1 MTALLE
7 LKQRIKNLYSQY
19 EIYILPV
26 LRFVL
31 AMVYFIWIN
40 TNMGYMKQIDNI
52 FIVLIL
58 ALICSILPSGV
69 MIFVGFALMV
79 AHGYALGI
87 EVAGFML
94 VLILFMA
101 ILFLRFSSD
110 NNLVLVFTPLSFG
123 FSVPTLLPI
132 GSGLLC
138 NAFSALPAG
147 CGVII
152 YYFIRFIRVQHKLLE
167 NPDVAI
173 ADKLKLLTDG
183 IVQNWGMWITVIAF
197 IAVILLVNLIRTRSF
212 DYAWRIAIV
221 TGSVV
226 YIVIMVF
233 GSMFMSVSTELAGI
247 ILSGVAAIIIG
258 FVIEF
263 FELGVDYSRTELTQ
277 FEDDEYIYYVKA
289 VPKALVSESKKSVKK
304 FTSNSKVVEEV
315 RLDEVRQNKETK
327 AYQQESQHQ
336 EIKPIPEENLSQTE
350 KAHTQDFSA
359 KQNTAQEESEAVP
372 VERVAEEDFDFE
384 KQLEESLKNL

>member
-132 GSGLLC
+132 GSGLLSS
-138 NAFSALPAG
+138 AASALPAG
-147 CGVII
+147 CGVVI
-152 YYFIRFIRVQHKLLE
+152 YYFIRFLSVQHKLLE
-167 NPDVAI
+167 NPDVLI
-173 ADKLKLLTDG
+173 LDEPFNGLDK
-183 IVQNWGMWITVIAF
+183 A
-197 IAVILLVNLIRTRSF
+197 
-212 DYAWRIAIV
+212 
-221 TGSVV
+221 
-226 YIVIMVF
+226 
-233 GSMFMSVSTELAGI
+233 
-247 ILSGVAAIIIG
+247 GVA
-258 FVIEF
+258 EM
-263 FELGVDYSRTELTQ
+263 
-277 FEDDEYIYYVKA
+277 
-289 VPKALVSESKKSVKK
+289 
-304 FTSNSKVVEEV
+304 
-315 RLDEVRQNKETK
+315 RQ
-327 AYQQESQHQ
+327 
-336 EIKPIPEENLSQTE
+336 L
-350 KAHTQDFSA
+350 
-359 KQNTAQEESEAVP
+359 
-372 VERVAEEDFDFE
+372 
-384 KQLEESLKNL
+384 LLSLKESGKAIMLASHNAQDIEMLCDYVHEMEDWK

>member
-31 AMVYFIWIN
+31 AMAYFIWIN

-212 DYAWRIAIV
+212 DYAWRIAIIAGGVVYVLMIIAGGFYFRLDIDVV
-221 TGSVV
+221 TLIIYTVISVV
-226 YIVIMVF
+226 IGLLLEFFVF
-233 GSMFMSVSTELAGI
+233 GR
-247 ILSGVAAIIIG
+247 
-258 FVIEF
+258 
-263 FELGVDYSRTELTQ
+263 DYTRTERLEY
-277 FEDDEYIYYVKA
+277 EDDEYYYYVKA
-289 VPKALVSESKKSVKK
+289 VPKACVTTSERSIKKINGSSAKDERPAQDNVVSYA
-304 FTSNSKVVEEV
+304 N
-315 RLDEVRQNKETK
+315 
-327 AYQQESQHQ
+327 
-336 EIKPIPEENLSQTE
+336 PIFHGDE
-350 KAHTQDFSA
+350 KAVTTD
-359 KQNTAQEESEAVP
+359 EAAAP
-372 VERVAEEDFDFE
+372 VERKKDIDSVDFE
-384 KQLEESLKNL
+384 KKLEESLKNL